1 MEVCDIIIVE
11 VVAMDNFT
19 FKSPTKIIF
28 GKGTE
33 DLVGEEVKQYS
44 SKILFHYGGGSIKR
58 TGLYDKVVNSLK
70 KAGVEFI
77 ELPGAQP
84 NPRLSLVR
92 EGIKIC
98 RENGINFILAVGG
111 GSAIDSAKAIAVGVP
126 YQGDVWDFYAGKAV
140 PQEALP
146 VGVILTLAATGSE
159 ASKSSVITNEDGW
172 YKRGLNV
179 DIIRPQFAIM
189 NPELTFTLPP
199 YQTSCG
205 VADIMA
211 HIMERYFT
219 NTRDVELTDRLC
231 EATLKTVIHNA
242 PIVLKDPQNYAARAE
257 IMWAGTIA
265 HNDLLSTGRI
275 GDWSSHAIEHELS
288 AIYDI
293 AHGAGLAIVFPAWM
307 KYVYKHDINRFAQFA
322 NRVWGVDVNFENV
335 EETALEGIKRLED
348 FFRSIGLPVRLS
360 EVNITPE
367 RFEEMA
373 DKATNKGQKT
383 IGQFVPLKR
392 EDVLSILNLAK

>member
-1 MEVCDIIIVE
+1 
-11 VVAMDNFT
+11 MDNFI

-28 GKGTE
+28 GRGTE
-33 DLVGEEVKQYS
+33 ELVGEEVKQYS
-44 SKILFHYGGGSIKR
+44 KKILLHYGGGSIKR

-98 RENGINFILAVGG
+98 RENGIDFILAVGG

-126 YQGDVWDFYAGKAV
+126 YEGDVWDFYAGKAV
-140 PQEALP
+140 PEKALP
-146 VGVILTLAATGSE
+146 LGVILTLAATGSE

-219 NTRDVELTDRLC
+219 NTRNVELTDRLC

-242 PIVLKDPQNYAARAE
+242 PIVLKDPENYAARAE

-307 KYVYKHDINRFAQFA
+307 KYVYKHDINRFVQFA
-322 NRVWGVDVNFENV
+322 VRVWDVDMNFENP

-360 EVNITPE
+360 EINISDD

-373 DKATNKGQKT
+373 DKATNRGQKT
-383 IGQFVPLKR
+383 VGQFVQLGR
-392 EDVLSILNLAK
+392 EDIINIYNLAK

>member
-1 MEVCDIIIVE
+1 
-11 VVAMDNFT
+11 MDNFI

-28 GKGTE
+28 GRDTE
-33 DLVGEEVKQYS
+33 ELVGEEVKQYS
-44 SKILFHYGGGSIKR
+44 KKILLHYGGGSIKR

-98 RENGINFILAVGG
+98 RENGIDFILAVGG

-126 YQGDVWDFYAGKAV
+126 YEGDVWDFYAGKAV
-140 PQEALP
+140 PEKALP
-146 VGVILTLAATGSE
+146 LGVILTLAATGSE

-219 NTRDVELTDRLC
+219 NTRNVELTDRLC

-242 PIVLKDPQNYAARAE
+242 PIVLKDPENYAARAE

-307 KYVYKHDINRFAQFA
+307 KYVYKHDINRFVQFA
-322 NRVWGVDVNFENV
+322 VRVWDVDMNFENP

-360 EVNITPE
+360 EINISGD

-373 DKATNKGQKT
+373 DKATNRGQKT
-383 IGQFVPLKR
+383 VGQFVQLGR
-392 EDVLSILNLAK
+392 EDIINIYNLAK